1 MIVYAYVHL
10 CFAFM
15 VRYFVSFDVDDTRF
29 PPLWMY
35 CGSGPRKVVSSF
47 ATRFTGGAVCSRSRS
62 GCGTAVISVKFGRTG
77 PHRLFADKR
86 SVAPSELG
94 PVRTVAGLSY
104 DVAVVIADRV
114 VGGRHI
120 VFPDVLCCVHVGM
133 NAVRPKS
140 RFAGA
145 DSSLVA
151 RTYGSSVWFLGSP
164 VVKSPTWMPGLWSS
178 GIHVGNRYRCRVT
191 RCGRRYPRIRYN
203 SCMTRSAIL

>member
-1 MIVYAYVHL
+1 M
-10 CFAFM
+10 
-15 VRYFVSFDVDDTRF
+15 DVLWVEAAQSRF
-29 PPLWMY
+29 EFRHEIHR
-35 CGSGPRKVVSSF
+35 S
-47 ATRFTGGAVCSRSRS
+47 AVCSGPFRLRNS
-62 GCGTAVISVKFGRTG
+62 CNFVKFGRTG

-114 VGGRHI
+114 VGGAAHR
-120 VFPDVLCCVHVGM
+120 VPGRMCCVHVGDECG
-133 NAVRPKS
+133 AAEIEVR
-140 RFAGA
+140 GA

-191 RCGRRYPRIRYN
+191 G
-203 SCMTRSAIL
+203 AGGDILVFGTNRV

>member
-1 MIVYAYVHL
+1 M
-10 CFAFM
+10 
-15 VRYFVSFDVDDTRF
+15 DVLWVGAAQSRF
-29 PPLWMY
+29 ELRHEIHR
-35 CGSGPRKVVSSF
+35 S
-47 ATRFTGGAVCSRSRS
+47 AVCSGPFRLRNS
-62 GCGTAVISVKFGRTG
+62 CNFVKFGRTG

-114 VGGRHI
+114 VGGAAHR
-120 VFPDVLCCVHVGM
+120 VPARMCCVRVGDECG
-133 NAVRPKS
+133 AAEIEVR
-140 RFAGA
+140 GA

-191 RCGRRYPRIRYN
+191 G
-203 SCMTRSAIL
+203 AGGDILVFGTNRV